1 MSIHLF
7 KDTAGL
13 KVQTMDQDAQL
24 NNLRLQF
31 EALQKQQEKRKL
43 ERKKDK
49 EAASVANEDSDLS
62 LESPPGTNDRPLQH
76 ENQKL
81 LEQLREL
88 EDVNG
93 RLVKLLSEKEFE
105 IKHLKKK
112 RDEERLALAGTA
124 GLEGAVAATKIIEL
138 SKKNRELNVTIEQEK
153 VKSKQSANRIKELE
167 RELQVALSG
176 EKTDS
181 KPLEK
186 SSSEDCEQENPG
198 VKSLQKK
205 LAAAELK
212 MTEYRNQ
219 VQSAKQELKVAQ
231 KVLISEVGEEVNLQ
245 QVLSSPGSFRGRSQ
259 QILAL
264 QTKVRDLEQQ
274 LKQAIQLGQSSVFS
288 LDEEFQGVG
297 VFQKTPPPNKNLSY
311 IRTME
316 KRKREAFE
324 KISAD
329 YEALLKENKEMKKK
343 MDAAKARNACQS
355 NEIITLR
362 AQLSTLQ
369 EKGKHDEELMDALL
383 KQQVQM
389 QTAMKHLCGQQSGP
403 IRELPKSLKQQLSS
417 ENTTLVQK
425 LKQVVAE
432 KEAKIRE
439 LQEIQRQ
446 SIKLKEDCEEKQS
459 DAKQKKCSPGFSPEG
474 GAITKE
480 ILSSGSVTKFG
491 HKLVLPALG
500 SGPESRSPSSSK
512 CPRCSADV
520 GEWLTQTSEYRVLS
534 VERDRLLQVVDVL
547 QKKEKEMS
555 RICLEVQQKYQEE
568 RRKAVILEQELE
580 RAKIHP
586 NFYPQIPRRSR
597 TPSLQSQSFSGGCDY
612 GRSLASLQCLLWQ
625 SLSRSAVFLSA
636 ASRGLKR
643 KLRRGTLKD
652 KLPRNMPTH

>member
-1 MSIHLF
+1 ME
-7 KDTAGL
+7 
-13 KVQTMDQDAQL
+13 QDAQL
-24 NNLRLQF
+24 NKLRLQF
-31 EALQKQQEKRKL
+31 EALQKQQDQKKL

-49 EAASVANEDSDLS
+49 EAASLTNDAQDLNLS
-62 LESPPGTNDRPLQH
+62 LESSQSDNDRLLQH

-81 LEQLREL
+81 SEQLREL

-138 SKKNRELNVTIEQEK
+138 SKKNRELNVLIEQEK
-153 VKSKQSANRIKELE
+153 VKSKQNTNRIQELE

-176 EKTDS
+176 DKTDS
-181 KPLEK
+181 KALDK
-186 SSSEDCEQENPG
+186 SSPEGCEQESPG

-212 MTEYRNQ
+212 MIEYRNQ
-219 VQSAKQELKVAQ
+219 VQSAKQELRVAQ

-274 LKQAIQLGQSSVFS
+274 LKQASQSRQSSVFS
-288 LDEEFQGVG
+288 LDEEFLGIL
-297 VFQKTPPPNKNLSY
+297 QKTPPPDKNLDY
-311 IRTME
+311 IRSME
-316 KRKREAFE
+316 KKKREALE
-324 KISAD
+324 KLSAD
-329 YEALLKENKEMKKK
+329 YESLLKENKEMKKK
-343 MDAAKARNACQS
+343 MDASKARNACQS
-355 NEIITLR
+355 NEILTLR
-362 AQLSTLQ
+362 AQISTLQ
-369 EKGKHDEELMDALL
+369 EKGKHDDELVDALL

-389 QTAMKHLCGQQSGP
+389 QTAMKQLCGQQSGP
-403 IRELPKSLKQQLSS
+403 SQELPKSPKQQLSS
-417 ENTTLVQK
+417 EQRTLIHK

-439 LQEIQRQ
+439 LQQIQQQ
-446 SIKLKEDCEEKQS
+446 SIRLKEDCEDKQS
-459 DAKQKKCSPGFSPEG
+459 GAKLKKCSSGFSPEG

-480 ILSSGSVTKFG
+480 INSSSSVSKFG
-491 HKLVLPALG
+491 HKLVLPAVG
-500 SGPESRSPSSSK
+500 SGPEIRSSLK

-534 VERDRLLQVVDVL
+534 VERDRLLQLVEVL
-547 QKKEKEMS
+547 QKKEKEMG
-555 RICLEVQQKYQEE
+555 RMCLEVQQKYQEE

-580 RAKIHP
+580 RA
-586 NFYPQIPRRSR
+586 RM
-597 TPSLQSQSFSGGCDY
+597 QSKSGGLED
-612 GRSLASLQCLLWQ
+612 G
-625 SLSRSAVFLSA
+625 LSQAR
-636 ASRGLKR
+636 
-643 KLRRGTLKD
+643 
-652 KLPRNMPTH
+652 

>member
-1 MSIHLF
+1 MSFHLF

-186 SSSEDCEQENPG
+186 SSSEDCEQESPG

-297 VFQKTPPPNKNLSY
+297 VLQKTPPPNKNLSY

-316 KRKREAFE
+316 KKKREAFE

-389 QTAMKHLCGQQSGP
+389 QTAMKELCGQQSGP

-446 SIKLKEDCEEKQS
+446 SIKVKKKKKNLYPVMNLKNKFFASKICLHQLKEDCEEKQS
-459 DAKQKKCSPGFSPEG
+459 DAKQKKYNSGFSPEG

-500 SGPESRSPSSSK
+500 SGPEFRSPSSSK

-580 RAKIHP
+580 RAKIDP
-586 NFYPQIPRRSR
+586 N
-597 TPSLQSQSFSGGCDY
+597 
-612 GRSLASLQCLLWQ
+612 
-625 SLSRSAVFLSA
+625 
-636 ASRGLKR
+636 
-643 KLRRGTLKD
+643 
-652 KLPRNMPTH
+652 